1 MARYTG
7 PSCKLCRREG
17 EKLFLKSAKC
27 STDKCPFARRS
38 YSPGQHG
45 QRRKKFSD
53 YGLQLREKQKVKR
66 IFGVLEKQFRIYF
79 KRAERSKGITGEILL
94 QLLERR
100 LDNVVFRIC
109 FAATRKEARQ
119 LVSHGYVYVNKRR
132 VNISSYSIKSEDLI
146 EIKCAQSKQ
155 ERFKETI
162 ELLKE
167 KEVPSWL
174 SVDNNNLRG
183 TVIRLPQREDIRFPV
198 EEQLIVELYSK

>member
-17 EKLFLKSAKC
+17 EKLFLKSVKC

-79 KRAERSKGITGEILL
+79 KRAERSKGITGEVLL

-100 LDNVVFRIC
+100 LDNVIFRIC

-119 LVSHGYVYVNKRR
+119 LVSHGYIYVNRRR
-132 VNISSYSIKSEDLI
+132 VNISSYSIKPKDLI
-146 EIKCAQSKQ
+146 EIKCTQRKQ

-167 KEVPSWL
+167 RDVPSWL
-174 SVDNNNLRG
+174 NVDCDNLRG
-183 TVIRLPQREDIRFPV
+183 TVIRLPQREDIQFPV

>member
-17 EKLFLKSAKC
+17 EKLFLKSVKC

-79 KRAERSKGITGEILL
+79 KRAERSKGITGEVLL

-100 LDNVVFRIC
+100 LDNVIFRIC

-119 LVSHGYVYVNKRR
+119 LVSHGYVYVNKRK
-132 VNISSYSIKSEDLI
+132 VNISSYSIKPEDSI
-146 EIKCAQSKQ
+146 EIKCAERKQ

-167 KEVPSWL
+167 RDVPSWL
-174 SVDNNNLRG
+174 NVDYDNLRG